1 MANQHENLD
10 MKLGKDNLPETS
22 ILFRKCSQALP
33 PLPSL
38 KPFIPALE
46 KFDLDR
52 IKFLHTGS

>member
-10 MKLGKDNLPETS
+10 MKLGKENLPETS

-33 PLPSL
+33 APPPPSL

-46 KFDLDR
+46 KFDLD
-52 IKFLHTGS
+52 